1 MKLSTCT
8 FAAVSLTLLLSANHL
23 AHAASATHEFDDGQL
38 WLRLTARAPQQIAAF
53 YIGRKFP
60 TNMVDVARNQCFLT
74 VVIRN
79 HSDKIIWL
87 DLARWRFIDR
97 DADISRLDRA
107 WWQQQWR
114 RLKAPMASQS
124 TFRWTL
130 LPASLDF
137 HPGETEGGN
146 LTLPRTGRRFSIEA
160 LFPTD
165 ANRSGKPIRVRF
177 DGLRCAEDPKP

>member
-1 MKLSTCT
+1 MNLGTRT
-8 FAAVSLTLLLSANHL
+8 FAAVVLTLLLPANHL
-23 AHAASATHEFDDGQL
+23 AHAASATREFDDGRL
-38 WLRLTARAPQQIAAF
+38 WLRLTARTPQQIAAF

-60 TNMVDVARNQCFLT
+60 ANMIDVARKQCFFT

-79 HSDKIIWL
+79 RSDKIIWL

-97 DADISRLDRA
+97 NADINRLDRA
-107 WWQQQWR
+107 WWQQQWQ

-146 LTLPRTGRRFSIEA
+146 LTLPRSGRRFSIEA
-160 LFPTD
+160 LFPTEAD
-165 ANRSGKPIRVRF
+165 GSGKPIRVRF
-177 DGLRCAEDPKP
+177 DDLRCAEDPKP